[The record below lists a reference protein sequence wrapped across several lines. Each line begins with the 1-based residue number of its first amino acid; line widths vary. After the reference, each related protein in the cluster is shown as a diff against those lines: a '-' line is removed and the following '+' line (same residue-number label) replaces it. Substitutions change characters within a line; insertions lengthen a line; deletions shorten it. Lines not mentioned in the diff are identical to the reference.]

1 MSERAIYIHHLLRDK
16 NHTSKPRLQEMAVCY
31 NTSEVIDLIDDMDD
45 EPCLEGSDDDLDL
58 RLSDDE
64 ERLVH
69 TS

>member
-1 MSERAIYIHHLLRDK
+1 
-16 NHTSKPRLQEMAVCY
+16 MAVRY
-31 NTSEVIDLIDDMDD
+31 NTSEVLDLLDEPVDMEDELD

-64 ERLVH
+64 ERLVD

>member
-1 MSERAIYIHHLLRDK
+1 
-16 NHTSKPRLQEMAVCY
+16 MAVRY
-31 NTSEVIDLIDDMDD
+31 NTSEVIELLDEPVDMED

>member
-1 MSERAIYIHHLLRDK
+1 
-16 NHTSKPRLQEMAVCY
+16 MAVCY